1 MPEEIIIPGWSV
13 GKDGLGNDIP
23 YKKLFFEYHI
33 ESALKRAKF
42 FRGALDLVE
51 YDCDLSGCKIV
62 RQSLPYGKN
71 NILCKYTRLPAGGAY
86 IPEQINDYQKIIEKI
101 EFLSGRNSILLQKGR
116 YEIEFKYMGA
126 QRDAEKSIDE
136 SYAFFKER
144 AGMKKDRGLKKK
156 KCPGMMVLDFGS
168 KEDRLDLI
176 IELVFQ
182 FDILYEF
189 ILKKGSA

>member
-1 MPEEIIIPGWSV
+1 MPEEIIVPGWSV
-13 GKDGLGNDIP
+13 GKEELGNDIP
-23 YKKLFFEYHI
+23 YKKLFFEHHI

-51 YDCDLSGCKIV
+51 YECDLSGCKIV

-71 NILCKYTRLPAGGAY
+71 NILCKYTRLPAGGSY
-86 IPEQINDYQKIIEKI
+86 IPEQINDYRKIIEQI
-101 EFLSGRNSILLQKGR
+101 EFQSGPNSTLLQKGR

-136 SYAFFKER
+136 SYAFFRER
-144 AGMKKDRGLKKK
+144 AGMKKDRPLKKRK
-156 KCPGMMVLDFGS
+156 FPGMMFLDFGS
-168 KEDRLDLI
+168 KEDKLDLI

-182 FDILYEF
+182 FDILYDF
-189 ILKKGSA
+189 MSRKGTA